1 MQVEP
6 QNYLDL
12 VEGNSSIAFIDI
24 EALGLRGDYNSVIC
38 VSVKPYGRDPYTFA
52 IKQPGNDEK
61 VVRDAKKDLESY
73 NCWVSY
79 YGKGFDIPML
89 NTRLLKWGQP
99 PIDKRF
105 HLDMYFSLKANIL
118 TSRRSQGHLLTW
130 LGTPEQK
137 MGVSASAW
145 SELPFR
151 VKEHLPTM
159 IERCESDVSG
169 LEALYRK
176 TRHLIREIKR

>member
-1 MQVEP
+1 MNVEP
-6 QNYLDL
+6 QEYLDL
-12 VEGNSSIAFIDI
+12 VEGAGKLVFVDI
-24 EALGLRGDYNSVIC
+24 EASGLKGDYNSCIC
-38 VSVKPYGRDPYTFA
+38 VSLKPYGKEPHTIA
-52 IKQPGNDEK
+52 IKQRGNDEK
-61 VVRDAKKDLESY
+61 VVRDAKKELESY
-73 NCWVSY
+73 SCWVTY

-99 PIDKRF
+99 PIEKRF

-118 TSRRSQGHLLTW
+118 TATKVQGHLLAW

-159 IERCESDVSG
+159 IERCESDVEG